1 MTKFEKNLWNFL
13 SQKTTLNFN
22 LTERLNLA
30 INLALEV
37 EKFSG
42 NVKTW
47 TAHRDLKPN
56 NVMLDAAGQMRII
69 DAGIGKTLY
78 DGLVT
83 FYEARESGNVA
94 LKSWESCGT
103 VAFLAPEQ
111 FSCGRQSLAVD
122 IWALGKIIVLIIFEW
137 KFGWQLLWS
146 PKFLKPD
153 EINSLGPL
161 VELMDLLKD
170 MLNVSYSSTYCY
182 L

>member
-1 MTKFEKNLWNFL
+1 MTKFEMNLWNFL

-37 EKFSG
+37 GKFSG
-42 NVKTW
+42 NAKSW

-56 NVMLDAAGQMRII
+56 NVMLDAAGQVHII
-69 DAGIGKTLY
+69 DAGTGKTR
-78 DGLVT
+78 
-83 FYEARESGNVA
+83 REPRFFQ
-94 LKSWESCGT
+94 SWGSCGT
-103 VAFLAPEQ
+103 VAFVAPEQ
-111 FSCGRQSLAVD
+111 FTCDIQSRDVD
-122 IWALGKIIVLIIFEW
+122 IWALGKVIALIIFEW
-137 KFGWQLLWS
+137 SFAWQLLWS

-161 VELMDLLKD
+161 VELIDLLKD
-170 MLNVSYSSTYCY
+170 MLNVSNCHTYSY